1 MSAAVTGRDPR
12 ATTPVSDL
20 SESGVFVHTD
30 DPLPI
35 GSDIELRFTAFA
47 EPGHPV
53 LFEAKGRVVR
63 HAVEGEPTG
72 MGVEF
77 VELADTARDV
87 LHKIMLR
94 DEVDRQSRS
103 FATTDETLRTH
114 DLVALLQNKS
124 EGS

>member
-1 MSAAVTGRDPR
+1 MSAAVSGLEPR

-30 DPLPI
+30 EPLPI
-35 GSDIELRFTAFA
+35 GSDIELRFTAFP
-47 EPGHPV
+47 EPDMPV

-63 HAVEGEPTG
+63 HAVEGEPSG

-77 VELADTARDV
+77 VELADAARDV

-94 DEVDRQSRS
+94 DEADRQSRRI
-103 FATTDETLRTH
+103 ATTDETLRTH
-114 DLVALLQNKS
+114 GLVARLLQSK
-124 EGS
+124 G

>member
-1 MSAAVTGRDPR
+1 MSAAVTGGDPR

-30 DPLPI
+30 EPLPI
-35 GSDIELRFTAFA
+35 GSSIELRFTAFP
-47 EPGHPV
+47 EPDHPV

-63 HAVEGEPTG
+63 HAVEGDPPG

-77 VELADTARDV
+77 VKLEDTARDV

-94 DEVDRQSRS
+94 DEADRQSRRI
-103 FATTDETLRTH
+103 ATTDETLRTH
-114 DLVALLQNKS
+114 GLVARLLGQ
-124 EGS
+124 GSGS